1 VATTIGKY
9 EIVSELGRG
18 AMGVVFLARDPD
30 IGRHVAIK
38 VIHAHAYIGK
48 EEAATLRMR
57 LVREARAAGNLSH
70 PGIVTVY
77 HLDQQDDFLYIVME
91 FVEGQSLDKHL
102 ADGNAKTPEESI
114 RILRQIG
121 EALDYAHKRGIFHR
135 DIKPE
140 NVLIDEAGRAK
151 ITDFGIARIASQ
163 KVTQTGVTM
172 GTPAYMSPEQ
182 IRDGAVDGRADQF
195 SLAVV
200 AFEML
205 TGRQPWEASSNQ
217 ALILKIATQ
226 EPPFAHEVNAALPRG
241 CSRVLAKAL
250 AKRLE
255 LRYSTCAEFVD
266 AMAETLIPQSLP
278 DMEDPPRRRRYLIPG
293 IIGAA
298 VLAIAVGL
306 WMFVFKSHTRIN
318 AKDGLRYAWVP
329 PGAFSMGC
337 SAGDL
342 LCQSDEKP
350 AHLVTITKGFWIGQT
365 EVPVAEYRRVTG
377 KFAFSGQ
384 GEAMPVTPDSW
395 SDAKGYCDAIGMR
408 LPTEA
413 EWEYAA
419 RGGHPTERY
428 GTLDAIAWYD
438 GNSGVGNNPFGQ
450 IQPQQFPPHPARLP
464 QTWQHP
470 VGQKQPNKYGLYD
483 MLGNVMEWVGD
494 WYDAGYYAASPSI
507 DPQGPAN
514 GKYRVARGAYHGALA
529 TWVRVSA
536 RNGLDLNSFTG
547 FRCASNVLPN
557 P

>member
-1 VATTIGKY
+1 VAPTIGKY

-18 AMGVVFLARDPD
+18 AMGVVFLARDPGID
-30 IGRHVAIK
+30 RRVAIK

-91 FVEGQSLDKHL
+91 FVEGRSLDKYL
-102 ADGNAKTPEESI
+102 AAGGNAKTPEDSI

-121 EALDYAHKRGIFHR
+121 EALDYAHQKGIFHR

-163 KVTQTGVTM
+163 KVTQTGMTM

-195 SLAVV
+195 SLGVV

-205 TGRQPWEASSNQ
+205 TSRQPWEASSNE

-226 EPPFAHEVNAALPRG
+226 EPPSAHELNAALPRG
-241 CSRVLAKAL
+241 CSKVLSKAL
-250 AKRLE
+250 AKRPE
-255 LRYSTCAEFVD
+255 RRYATCTKFVN
-266 AMAETLIPQSLP
+266 ALAETLIPQSLP
-278 DMEDPPRRRRYLIPG
+278 DTEGPPRRRRFSISIIIGLAFVAIAAAVWILPG
-293 IIGAA
+293 I
-298 VLAIAVGL
+298 
-306 WMFVFKSHTRIN
+306 KSRTRVN
-318 AKDGLRYAWVP
+318 AKDGLMYAWIP

-337 SAGDL
+337 SPGDL
-342 LCQSDEKP
+342 ACQSDEKP

-365 EVPVAEYRRVTG
+365 EVPRAAYRRVTG
-377 KFAFSGQ
+377 KFALPPDNLP
-384 GEAMPVTPDSW
+384 ATPDSW
-395 SDAKGYCDAIGMR
+395 IDAEGYCRAIGLR

-413 EWEYAA
+413 QWEYAA
-419 RGGHPTERY
+419 RGGNPADRY

-438 GNSGVGNNPFGQ
+438 RNSGGGNHTVGQKKPLE
-450 IQPQQFPPHPARLP
+450 FPPQPATWR
-464 QTWQHP
+464 QTWEHP

-494 WYDAGYYAASPSI
+494 WYDAGYYAVGPSI

-514 GKYRVARGAYHGALA
+514 GKYRVARGGVHNAPAD
-529 TWVRVSA
+529 WVRVSA
-536 RNGLDLNSFTG
+536 RTGGALTDLTG